1 VARPLQ
7 GRVGLT
13 DSLSQVQKIF
23 EENNVAVVVDNGEV
37 KGIINKIDLLEFI
50 NKKSRSGD

>member
-1 VARPLQ
+1 MMPLSSH
-7 GRVGLT
+7 T
-13 DSLSQVQKIF
+13 DRAADSHSSEF